1 MIFGISDRL
10 VWSHAKVC
18 FLSSAILH
26 STFGF
31 RHSRCNSRFS
41 AARIAAILV
50 DGSVGFPDMTID
62 TLRQVPLFESLDDE
76 AADELCQ
83 LLTSIDSKAG
93 ATLFRAGDQ
102 GDAMYL
108 IERGKVRICVRTT
121 DGHEVTLTELQ
132 YGDFFGEMALLD
144 GQRRSADAIVAQ
156 DARLAV
162 LSREHFLSFMRSNP
176 NVALEML
183 TALANRLRRT
193 DELLRHSVTRNVNV
207 EEAAQLTLADR
218 AADLIAEF
226 GGSWKFILAA
236 VLFFNLW
243 VLINTFTNS
252 RFDVFPYLLLST
264 VINMLTL
271 IQAPIILMSQNRQ
284 SHKDRLRA
292 EIDYQINLRNE
303 LALAEVNERL
313 KALERD
319 YLRLATEKQLE

>member
-1 MIFGISDRL
+1 VNCRYSTG
-10 VWSHAKVC
+10 
-18 FLSSAILH
+18 H
-26 STFGF
+26 SV
-31 RHSRCNSRFS
+31 
-41 AARIAAILV
+41 A
-50 DGSVGFPDMTID
+50 FPQMTID
-62 TLRQVPLFESLDDE
+62 TLRQVPLFESLDNE
-76 AADELCQ
+76 AAAKLCD
-83 LLTSIDSKAG
+83 LLETLDCKAD
-93 ATLFRAGDQ
+93 TFLFHAGEP
-102 GDAMYL
+102 GNAMYL
-108 IERGKVRICVRTT
+108 IERGKVRICVQAI
-121 DGHEVTLTELQ
+121 DGHEVTLTEMGR
-132 YGDFFGEMALLD
+132 GDFFGELALLD
-144 GQRRSADAIVAQ
+144 GQRRSADARVAE

-162 LSREHFLSFMRSNP
+162 LSRDHFLSFMRSNP

-303 LALAEVNERL
+303 LALAEINERL